1 MKLTRIVWVLA
12 GLLFLNGV
20 LAGTAS
26 ATPIVA
32 CQILQWPLRQNTYA
46 AKSSFTNPQD
56 LTANLQILDSVL
68 MRLTDVKHPYVEED
82 LTRFQTN
89 LNTLAAQRKLDP
101 AVAQT
106 LSAQAQDVIDCANT
120 LDQRPV

>member
-120 LDQRPV
+120 LDQPPV